1 VRCLA
6 AHWLAGAVK
15 SKGNAFPLFTEDG
28 GRTPRDALLAG
39 NDLRAV
45 GCGSGEQRRHVGSR
59 FRPAHAGGANPT
71 NVHGW
76 SVVGGVQYQ
85 NLGIYR
91 HNFGARQAEVDLS
104 NSIFVT
110 IGISRTF

>member
-1 VRCLA
+1 
-6 AHWLAGAVK
+6 
-15 SKGNAFPLFTEDG
+15 
-28 GRTPRDALLAG
+28 
-39 NDLRAV
+39 
-45 GCGSGEQRRHVGSR
+45 
-59 FRPAHAGGANPT
+59 
-71 NVHGW
+71 
-76 SVVGGVQYQ
+76 VGGVQYQ